1 MTARSQPGVV
11 ASAGPEIVAAGLTRS
26 FGRRAVVADLSF
38 TVARGGFLA
47 LFGPNGAGKTT
58 TLRLLATLL
67 RPSAGSVA
75 VAGHDGRRD
84 PTAVRRAVGFISH
97 EPLLYRDLTAREN
110 LRFYADMYGVADPA
124 GRVAELLERLE
135 LGHRGGDAV
144 ATLSRGMRQRLAI
157 ARALVHRP
165 RVLLLDEPDAGL
177 DARAV
182 ELLGGLLAE
191 IRGEHTFVCSTHDLR
206 RGLELAD
213 QVLILD
219 AGRAVYHAHGTLDP
233 GDVLDVY
240 RERVRE
246 GALV

>member
-1 MTARSQPGVV
+1 MAPQTD
-11 ASAGPEIVAAGLTRS
+11 PEIVAAGLGRS

-47 LFGPNGAGKTT
+47 LFGRNGAGKTT

-67 RPSAGSVA
+67 RPSAGSVT
-75 VAGHDGRRD
+75 VAGHDARRD
-84 PTAVRRAVGFISH
+84 PAAVRRAVGLISH

-124 GRVAELLERLE
+124 ARVDELLERLE
-135 LGHRGGDAV
+135 LGHRRGDPV

-157 ARALVHRP
+157 ARALLHRP

-182 ELLGGLLAE
+182 ELLDRLLAE
-191 IRGEHTFVCSTHDLR
+191 IRGEHTFVLSTHDLR

-213 QVLILD
+213 QVVVLD
-219 AGRAVYHAHGTLDP
+219 GGRAVFRAHGALDP
-233 GDVLDVY
+233 ADVLAVY

-246 GALV
+246 GALA

>member
-1 MTARSQPGVV
+1 MVVQPDH
-11 ASAGPEIVAAGLTRS
+11 EIVAEGLGRA
-26 FGRRAVVADLSF
+26 FGRRSVVADLSF
-38 TVARGGFLA
+38 SVARGGFLA

-67 RPSAGSVA
+67 RPTAGSVV
-75 VAGHDGRRD
+75 VAGHDARREPD
-84 PTAVRRAVGFISH
+84 EVRRTVGFISH

-124 GRVAELLERLE
+124 GRVDELLERVE
-135 LGHRGGDAV
+135 LAHRGGDAV
-144 ATLSRGMRQRLAI
+144 ATLSKGMRQRLSI
-157 ARALVHRP
+157 ARALLHRP

-177 DARAV
+177 DTRAV
-182 ELLGGLLAE
+182 ELLDGLLAE
-191 IRGEHTFVCSTHDLR
+191 IRREHTFVLSTHDLR
-206 RGLELAD
+206 RGLEHAD

-219 AGRAVYHAHGTLDP
+219 EGRAVYHASGALRPD
-233 GDVLDVY
+233 DVLAVY